1 MQVFFLL
8 YASLFSFLLE
18 ARAGACGAMYRVGL
32 GAWAHSGGSGGF
44 RELGRNHSVGG
55 RRCGAP
61 RGDVHRA
68 GVGGLPGVDG
78 GGRGGGAPDTRSGD
92 VGPRRAGHHVAA
104 HERVRGLEEDA
115 GAERRPRGVADGEEP
130 VGGQGGR
137 SRARG
142 GRLHNQAVR
151 HEGGFGEDQG
161 HTAAVRA
168 AGGQGPGRRRQ
179 AGDPGARPER
189 LHREPGGGALG
200 LDTDGV
206 QDPGAVNAPPGASLH
221 AGPDRGG
228 RLHGL
233 ALPGQPLHRRT
244 HQQAQGQGRARP
256 VEAGDHTDRPERRLP
271 GRPAGLA
278 SGGYPIGAKRE
289 RRFLPSLGF
298 KARIFVALVGISSVT
313 SLIIG
318 LVLYYFAQDRLV
330 KAENKLLE
338 QRSRTANAGAQD
350 FLESL
355 RNPEDQ
361 TLPLPDTYAEELV
374 QAVADPTGLEVLY
387 VGPDGEPLAARG
399 GFGDPRDPQE
409 PYASLGLSEET
420 LRQVAQSRGGE
431 GRLVRGESSN
441 YVAVWP
447 LADSGGSV
455 RGVMVYDVPQDQLK
469 GTLAYLR
476 YGILGAILTNVLL
489 AGAAS
494 FLLTRQVTRPLSD
507 TKDAAI
513 RVASGDYAT
522 TVPVVSRDEL
532 GELAR
537 AFNYMAEEIEHYVG
551 EIEMQK
557 SRLEAVLEASPEAL
571 VTTDPGCRVTMANP
585 AAARVLGIRLTD
597 RGRTL
602 EELGAPRG
610 VLQCLREA
618 AAHGVAVREVE
629 VGDKAYWAYAAQ
641 MHRDGSDGE
650 AKGEAGIILAVRDIT
665 EHRSLEK
672 AKTAFVSDVSHE
684 LRTPLTTIQSAVGL
698 LERAR
703 ERLDPLEH
711 RALELA
717 NGELRRIRGMV
728 EELLTL
734 AQLDAWQYQLEVGPT
749 DLSRIVQTAMES
761 VESKAA
767 RFGIEVN
774 FDGAAEH
781 RCVCDAQ
788 KLYQVFLNLLD
799 NAIKYSD
806 TGDRVDVKIEE
817 DVLSLTV
824 EVRDTGV
831 GIPPED
837 LSQLFERFYRV
848 DKDRS
853 RATGGSGLG
862 LAISRQIVEM
872 HGGDISVESEVGV
885 GSIFRVRL
893 PKAPLTRSASHAL

>member
-1 MQVFFLL
+1 M
-8 YASLFSFLLE
+8 
-18 ARAGACGAMYRVGL
+18 
-32 GAWAHSGGSGGF
+32 
-44 RELGRNHSVGG
+44 
-55 RRCGAP
+55 
-61 RGDVHRA
+61 
-68 GVGGLPGVDG
+68 
-78 GGRGGGAPDTRSGD
+78 
-92 VGPRRAGHHVAA
+92 
-104 HERVRGLEEDA
+104 
-115 GAERRPRGVADGEEP
+115 
-130 VGGQGGR
+130 
-137 SRARG
+137 
-142 GRLHNQAVR
+142 
-151 HEGGFGEDQG
+151 
-161 HTAAVRA
+161 
-168 AGGQGPGRRRQ
+168 
-179 AGDPGARPER
+179 
-189 LHREPGGGALG
+189 
-200 LDTDGV
+200 
-206 QDPGAVNAPPGASLH
+206 
-221 AGPDRGG
+221 
-228 RLHGL
+228 
-233 ALPGQPLHRRT
+233 
-244 HQQAQGQGRARP
+244 
-256 VEAGDHTDRPERRLP
+256 
-271 GRPAGLA
+271 PA
-278 SGGYPIGAKRE
+278 
-289 RRFLPSLGF
+289 LGF

-330 KAENKLLE
+330 EAENTLLE

-350 FLESL
+350 FLEGL

-361 TLPLPDTYAEELV
+361 TLPPAYAYADELV

-387 VGPDGEPLAARG
+387 VGPDGEPLAARD
-399 GFGDPRDPQE
+399 GFGDPQNPRKAHD
-409 PYASLGLSEET
+409 SLGLGEET
-420 LRQVAQSRGGE
+420 FSEVAGSSGGE
-431 GRLVRGESSN
+431 GRLVKGESSD

-447 LADSGGSV
+447 LADPGGGA

-476 YGILGAILTNVLL
+476 YGILGAILTSVLL

-494 FLLTRQVTRPLSD
+494 LLLTRQVTRPLSE
-507 TKDAAI
+507 TRDAAI

-522 TVPVVSRDEL
+522 AVPVKSSDEL

-551 EIEMQK
+551 EIQEQK

-571 VTTDPGCRVTMANP
+571 VTTDPGGRVTMVNP
-585 AAARVLGIRLTD
+585 AAARMLGIRPPD

-602 EELGAPRG
+602 QDLGAPQG
-610 VLQCLREA
+610 ILQCLREA
-618 AAHGVAVREVE
+618 AANGVAVREVE
-629 VGDKAYWAYAAQ
+629 MEDKAYWAYAAQ
-641 MHRDGSDGE
+641 MHRDE
-650 AKGEAGIILAVRDIT
+650 AASNGARGGDAGIILAVRDIT
-665 EHRSLEK
+665 EHRSLER
-672 AKTAFVSDVSHE
+672 ARTAFVSDVSHE
-684 LRTPLTTIQSAVGL
+684 LRTPLATIQSAVGL

-717 NGELRRIRGMV
+717 DGELRRIRGMV

-749 DLSRIVQTAMES
+749 DLSRILQTALES

-774 FDGAAEH
+774 FDGAAER

-806 TGDRVDVKIEE
+806 PGDRVDAKIEE
-817 DVLSLTV
+817 DFLSLTV

-853 RATGGSGLG
+853 RTTGGSGLG

-885 GSIFRVRL
+885 GSTFRVRL

>member
-1 MQVFFLL
+1 M
-8 YASLFSFLLE
+8 
-18 ARAGACGAMYRVGL
+18 
-32 GAWAHSGGSGGF
+32 
-44 RELGRNHSVGG
+44 
-55 RRCGAP
+55 
-61 RGDVHRA
+61 
-68 GVGGLPGVDG
+68 
-78 GGRGGGAPDTRSGD
+78 
-92 VGPRRAGHHVAA
+92 
-104 HERVRGLEEDA
+104 
-115 GAERRPRGVADGEEP
+115 
-130 VGGQGGR
+130 
-137 SRARG
+137 
-142 GRLHNQAVR
+142 
-151 HEGGFGEDQG
+151 
-161 HTAAVRA
+161 
-168 AGGQGPGRRRQ
+168 
-179 AGDPGARPER
+179 
-189 LHREPGGGALG
+189 
-200 LDTDGV
+200 
-206 QDPGAVNAPPGASLH
+206 
-221 AGPDRGG
+221 
-228 RLHGL
+228 
-233 ALPGQPLHRRT
+233 
-244 HQQAQGQGRARP
+244 
-256 VEAGDHTDRPERRLP
+256 
-271 GRPAGLA
+271 
-278 SGGYPIGAKRE
+278 GAKGE
-289 RRFLPSLGF
+289 RRFLPALSF

-330 KAENKLLE
+330 MAENKLLE

-350 FLESL
+350 FLEGL

-361 TLPLPDTYAEELV
+361 TLPPADAYAEELV

-399 GFGDPRDPQE
+399 GFGDPRDPQK
-409 PYASLGLSEET
+409 PYDSLGLSEET
-420 LRQVAQSRGGE
+420 LRQVARSRGGE

-447 LADSGGSV
+447 LANPGGSA

-476 YGILGAILTNVLL
+476 YGILGAILTSVLL

-551 EIEMQK
+551 EIEKQK

-602 EELGAPRG
+602 EELGAPQG

-618 AAHGVAVREVE
+618 DANGVAVREVE
-629 VGDKAYWAYAAQ
+629 VADKAYWAYAAQ
-641 MHRDGSDGE
+641 MNRDGSD
-650 AKGEAGIILAVRDIT
+650 GEAGIILAVRDIT
-665 EHRSLEK
+665 EHRSLER

-684 LRTPLTTIQSAVGL
+684 LRTPLTTIQSAVSL

-717 NGELRRIRGMV
+717 DGELRRIRGMV

-749 DLSRIVQTAMES
+749 DMSRIVQTAIES
-761 VESKAA
+761 VEAKAA
-767 RFGIEVN
+767 RFGIEIN
-774 FDGAAEH
+774 FDAAEH
-781 RCVCDAQ
+781 RCVCDTQ

-806 TGDRVDVKIEE
+806 PGARVDVWIRE
-817 DVLSLTV
+817 DVSSLTV
-824 EVRDTGV
+824 EVKDTGV
-831 GIPPED
+831 GIPEED
-837 LSQLFERFYRV
+837 LAQLFERFYRV

-885 GSIFRVRL
+885 GSTFKVRL
-893 PKAPLTRSASHAL
+893 PKTLISRSASYAL